1 MRINR
6 RYSIIALFIIAA
18 LLAFGSLAGAKALVL
33 KMATTTSTDN
43 TGLLDYLAPILL
55 KDTGIE
61 IQWVSVGTGAALKHG
76 ENGDVDVVLTHDPVA
91 EDKFEKAGY
100 GVNRRQVMY
109 NDFVL
114 IGPAGDPA
122 GVKGKPIT
130 EALAAIAAK
139 QQPLVSRA
147 DKSGTHKA
155 ELRLLAKAGV
165 KDFDKS
171 QWYIQTGQGMLKTIN
186 IAAERNGYALT
197 DRGTFIKYQSKL
209 NGKPGL
215 VIIVEGDKNLLNQYS
230 VMAVNPIRHSHVKYD
245 LSLKYIDWIT
255 SSKVQKDIA
264 AFKLEGKQLFFP
276 NAAKR
281 YGH

>member
-1 MRINR
+1 MRFNK
-6 RYSIIALFIIAA
+6 RYSVIAAFIIAA
-18 LLAFGSLAGAKALVL
+18 LLVFGSIAGAKAPVL

-91 EDKFEKAGY
+91 EDKFEKAGF

-114 IGPAGDPA
+114 IGPASDPA
-122 GVKGKPIT
+122 GIKGKPVT
-130 EALAAIAAK
+130 DALASIAAK

-165 KDFDKS
+165 KDFDKA
-171 QWYIQTGQGMLKTIN
+171 QWYVQTGQGMLKTIN

-197 DRGTFIKYQSKL
+197 DRGTFIKYHSKL
-209 NGKPGL
+209 AGKPGL
-215 VIIVEGDKNLLNQYS
+215 IILVEGDKNLLNQYS
-230 VMAVNPIRHSHVKYD
+230 VMAVNPIRYSHAKYD
-245 LSLKYIDWIT
+245 LALKYIDWIT

-264 AFKLEGKQLFFP
+264 DFKLEGKQLFFP

-281 YGH
+281 AGH